1 MSTLLLTIAST
12 FLQRTSTTAAAAATT
27 ASFGIVSP
35 RSLSIRRTRIG
46 TTLWFVTTPTT
57 TRTIMPLASSEPYN
71 SLGPRD
77 KKRQRTNINI
87 GSNMTNH
94 PQDVDSGVAMSTTT
108 TTTTTALSMTS
119 AEQDDTTSTK
129 SSFTSPPPPNN
140 TNNKETVIG
149 ICPKCRG
156 SSRAPQ
162 KKKRRERNTQKE
174 SFVDDNE
181 TPVPRR
187 NQQEVS
193 RLLLPS
199 MENPPCPKCKGT
211 GLVHDIGSSTPSKIQ
226 TMSDEFHVAIVG
238 GGIGGCALALALQQR
253 HISCTIYERD
263 SHFSQRQQGYGLT
276 MQQGAKALKALGYLA
291 TEFGIH
297 SKRHVVHTPDG
308 TIMGEWGMRVWGG
321 RTKTTNSN
329 NTSSNKRQNAHIPRQ
344 ELRRILMDR
353 LAPGTIQWGHRLLNY
368 KQEVLENTSE
378 DDKISSKNLELTLQN
393 EQNDQVLTHH
403 ASVLIGA
410 DGIRSKVRECKI
422 GKQVSPLRYLNCLV
436 VLGICPTPMS
446 EELDLMDGETVF
458 QTADGVTRLYAMPFL
473 PGKTMWQLSF
483 PMEVEEEAKALSDRG
498 PMALKEEALKRCG
511 QWHAPIPT
519 LLEETPV
526 SLISGY
532 PVYDREILTHE
543 QLRQSPT
550 CRVTLIGD
558 AAHPMSPFKGQGA
571 NQALLDAVQLARAL
585 FYYASRP
592 DNPHDILYRVLSEFE
607 SSMLSRSSVKVKKSA
622 EAAQFLH
629 SDVAIMEGN
638 VTRGGAAAATAS
650 CTKNTNVNERNP
662 MNVSNLN

>member
-1 MSTLLLTIAST
+1 MI
-12 FLQRTSTTAAAAATT
+12 
-27 ASFGIVSP
+27 
-35 RSLSIRRTRIG
+35 RSG
-46 TTLWFVTTPTT
+46 
-57 TRTIMPLASSEPYN
+57 
-71 SLGPRD
+71 
-77 KKRQRTNINI
+77 
-87 GSNMTNH
+87 MTNH
-94 PQDVDSGVAMSTTT
+94 AQDVDDSAVFAMSTIS
-108 TTTTTALSMTS
+108 TTTTALSMTS
-119 AEQDDTTSTK
+119 TGQDDTLSTTE
-129 SSFTSPPPPNN
+129 SHD
-140 TNNKETVIG
+140 TNNKEAVMG

-162 KKKRRERNTQKE
+162 KKKRGERNTHKKH
-174 SFVDDNE
+174 FVDDNNDAA
-181 TPVPRR
+181 VPPPQR
-187 NQQEVS
+187 NQQEVT

-211 GLVHDIGSSTPSKIQ
+211 GLVHAIISPTSKIP
-226 TMSDEFHVAIVG
+226 TRSDFHVAIVG
-238 GGIGGCALALALQQR
+238 GGIGGCGLALALQQR
-253 HISCTIYERD
+253 DISCTIYERD

-276 MQQGAKALKALGYLA
+276 MQQGAKALKALGYLGSTTPA
-291 TEFGIH
+291 AADTEFGIH

-321 RTKTTNSN
+321 RNKTSTTSTNNKN
-329 NTSSNKRQNAHIPRQ
+329 NNKRQNAHIPRQ

-353 LAPGTIQWGHRLLNY
+353 LGPGTIQWGHRLLNY
-368 KQEVLENTSE
+368 KQEDMENNTSE
-378 DDKISSKNLELTLQN
+378 DKKSSKNLELTLQN
-393 EQNDQVLTHH
+393 ETNDQVVTHH

-422 GKQVSPLRYLNCLV
+422 GKEASSLRYLNCLV

-458 QTADGVTRLYAMPFL
+458 QTADGVTRLYAMPFS

-607 SSMLSRSSVKVKKSA
+607 SSMLSRSSVKVKASA

-638 VTRGGAAAATAS
+638 VTRGGAAAATSS
-650 CTKNTNVNERNP
+650 CTKNSLVKERNP
-662 MNVSNLN
+662 MNASNLEST